1 MLVCLAG
8 KERERERQCCSHC
21 CLRMHISVVG
31 FAHSL
36 TLTLTNERENVVIHV
51 FSYMYVAVMKND
63 NYMLNAAK
71 VLLSTKWYAVC
82 LRQNGAC
89 HV

>member
-21 CLRMHISVVG
+21 CLRMHISAVG
-31 FAHSL
+31 FAHS
-36 TLTLTNERENVVIHV
+36 LTLTNERENVVIHV

-63 NYMLNAAK
+63 NCMLNAAK
-71 VLLSTKWYAVC
+71 VLLSTKWYPVC

>member
-31 FAHSL
+31 FALS
-36 TLTLTNERENVVIHV
+36 LTLTNERENVVIHV

-71 VLLSTKWYAVC
+71 VLLSTKWYPVC